1 MIIAP
6 LYLEWNSYNTSEI
19 YLKGYLLCYA
29 ESMNLPTEKVLD
41 DYIRVYKNSAR
52 SENG

>member
-1 MIIAP
+1 MQLAQFHQ
-6 LYLEWNSYNTSEI
+6 LFDLNTQI

-29 ESMNLPTEKVLD
+29 ESMNLPTERVLE